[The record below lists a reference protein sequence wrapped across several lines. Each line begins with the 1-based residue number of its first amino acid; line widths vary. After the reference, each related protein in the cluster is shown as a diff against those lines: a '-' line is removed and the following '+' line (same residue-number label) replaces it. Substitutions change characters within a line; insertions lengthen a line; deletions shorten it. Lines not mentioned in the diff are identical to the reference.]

1 MTTETVDWDSFLPQE
16 ETVSKPD
23 VRERREPSWFDF
35 DPLER
40 RYIKLKKDDAAAR
53 LFLSGKG
60 VKIGAPKNARSPELK
75 GYTWEIH
82 DDLLNAIERLEPPRD
97 VTGELE
103 MIGMLAEQKGYIK
116 KDVQDLYQHLAASH
130 GLGTTRTMLLM
141 RNTVDSWE
149 DARIESLPKI
159 EDAAAELAKEA
170 AQMISGTSEPPP
182 AELVKECEEVITQAL
197 HEESEGQPIT
207 EEPAQPDTAQADI
220 QPESAPEP
228 QASEKKGKGKGGKK
242 PKEDNSEKILALA
255 LRPVDTAVY
264 EHPWNKKIK
273 RSFKEVMYHW
283 ARIKAREWFL
293 NLQSAARKAE
303 VTAELKKWEGT
314 WLGILQHTV
323 IEQFKAQRFTKVVN
337 EETGETV
344 TEYKPATVKTEFGT
358 WYRNPEGGPHLED
371 PHKWQHFLAR
381 MDGGETALKELD
393 EMASRLNEV
402 QSNAFFEVFNNWQL
416 IVSQADAKRLLELG
430 ISLPGWIIKPGDDI
444 GKPTCRFDAPK
455 KEVAEPYLMR
465 VSEVDDAE
473 VIEDENAG

>member
-1 MTTETVDWDSFLPQE
+1 VTTETVDWDSFLPQE

-60 VKIGAPKNARSPELK
+60 VKIGVPKNAKSPELK

-97 VTGELE
+97 VSGELA
-103 MIGMLAEQKGYIK
+103 MIAALLEKKGYIK
-116 KDVQDLYQHLAASH
+116 DEIQDQYQALATVH
-130 GLGTTRTMLLM
+130 GIGTTRTMSVM
-141 RNTVDSWE
+141 RKFAD
-149 DARIESLPKI
+149 
-159 EDAAAELAKEA
+159 EA
-170 AQMISGTSEPPP
+170 PDVTPEGLISGMQILELVTGKEVADTVKTFLEPPP
-182 AELVKECEEVITQAL
+182 AELVQQCNEAIQAL
-197 HEESEGQPIT
+197 HEKSEGQPIT

-220 QPESAPEP
+220 KPESAPEP

-255 LRPVDTAVY
+255 LRPIDTAVY
-264 EHPWNKKIK
+264 EHPWNKKIQ
-273 RSFKEVMYHW
+273 RTYSEVMYNW
-283 ARIKAREWFL
+283 ARIKAKQWFL
-293 NLQSAARKAE
+293 NLQLAARKAE
-303 VTAELKKWEGT
+303 LDAELKKWEGT
-314 WLGILQHTV
+314 WLGIVQHSV
-323 IEQFKAQRFTKVVN
+323 IEQFESQRFTKVD
-337 EETGETV
+337 EETGETE
-344 TEYKPATVKTEFGT
+344 TQFKPATVKTEFGT
-358 WYRNPEGGPHLED
+358 WYRQPEGGPHLED

-473 VIEDENAG
+473 VTEDENAG